1 MDGKASVAL
10 YARDGNIWLNQN
22 QLAELFAT
30 LKPNISMHM
39 SHILKKELDANSVV
53 KDYLTTASD
62 GKQYRVVFYSL
73 EMIMAIGFRVRSIRG
88 TQFRQWARRNLA
100 EYLQKGFIMD
110 DERLKNPDGRP
121 DYSDELLARIRN
133 IRASGKRFYQKLRNL
148 FALSSD
154 YDGTDKATQMFF
166 AISKPAA
173 KPSKAG
179 LRTAKN

>member
-1 MDGKASVAL
+1 
-10 YARDGNIWLNQN
+10 
-22 QLAELFAT
+22 
-30 LKPNISMHM
+30 
-39 SHILKKELDANSVV
+39 
-53 KDYLTTASD
+53 
-62 GKQYRVVFYSL
+62 
-73 EMIMAIGFRVRSIRG
+73 MAIGFRVRSIRG